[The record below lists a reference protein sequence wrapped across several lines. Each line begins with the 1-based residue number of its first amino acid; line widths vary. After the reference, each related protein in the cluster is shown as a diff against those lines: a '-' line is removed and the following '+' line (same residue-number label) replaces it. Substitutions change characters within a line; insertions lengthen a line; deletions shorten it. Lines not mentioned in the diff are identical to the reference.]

1 MVYEIKDRNEYI
13 GSSDAKT
20 IMGDDWQDLW
30 ERKTGRKDPDD
41 LSEVFRVQLGVFTEE
56 FHLDWTFR
64 KLQSEQ
70 TEPDD
75 WEMAKFNKS
84 QKQHQYVRLTGE
96 KTPLRSHPDALISN
110 YGKTGVGSIEM
121 PVEVKHSGAFLNA
134 NAACDYYMPQL
145 QHHMFCW
152 GQRHCLFSVIL
163 GNNEPE
169 RIWVERSDDYVGH
182 YLAKADVFWNYVKSD
197 QPPNDEFFY
206 PAVMHSSVTDKI
218 RKNGMV
224 RRNISEDNHM
234 TSLVQDLYETAYAA
248 KQHSDTKTIIKKEMK
263 EDEAELYS
271 ERVSIKKNKR
281 GAVTIKLMGA

>member
-20 IMGDDWQDLW
+20 IIGDDWQDLW

-64 KLQSEQ
+64 KFQNEQ
-70 TEPDD
+70 ADPDN
-75 WEMAKFNKS
+75 WEMSKLNKS
-84 QKQHQYVRLTGE
+84 QKQHEYVRSTGQN
-96 KTPLRSHPDALISN
+96 TPLRSHPDALLS
-110 YGKTGVGSIEM
+110 YFGKAVSVENIDI
-121 PVEVKHSGAFLNA
+121 PVEVKHSGAFLNS

-163 GNNEPE
+163 GNNEPD
-169 RIWVERSDDYVGH
+169 RIWVERNDEYVGH
-182 YLAKADVFWNYVKSD
+182 YLAKADEFWNYVKAD
-197 QPPNDEFFY
+197 IKPNY
-206 PAVMHSSVTDKI
+206 RTGSVMHTSVTDSI